1 MEYTKK
7 LIYQSNYWYNDGL
20 SKAQIHDTSG
30 AISSLRKSLQYNRG
44 NVVARNLLG
53 LVYYARGEVAEA
65 LVEWIISKNFKSHEN
80 IADYFI
86 KKVQGNPG
94 ELETMNNAIKKYN
107 QCLVYCGQNGEDL
120 ALIQLKK
127 VVQVHPTF
135 LKAHLLLALLYI
147 RTEQYGKARQALK
160 RAHKLDTTNEQ
171 ALRYMHELSR
181 LNSKKLAKIK
191 EDKEQT
197 VTYKVGNETIIQPA
211 AAGVKDNGLLTTF
224 LNILIGL
231 VIGGAAIWFL
241 VAPGLKQEQ
250 TEKTNQEI
258 VKYSNQIAA
267 KNAEVSALKKEL
279 EGYRSTND
287 DAKAAQAT
295 AESTKESYEALLTLK
310 EYWDSQSKS
319 DADMVEQLL
328 KINQE
333 SLGEQ
338 AASLYKSI
346 HDELSPR
353 VCKKQYKAGQES
365 FEAEN
370 YEEAIQALG
379 KVIALDES
387 YEEGGAMLTLLQA
400 YDKAGKEEEYKS
412 LYEKAKERYPD
423 ALKKLEDEKAKEDAA
438 KEDNETEPEAGEDT
452 QTAE

>member
-1 MEYTKK
+1 M
-7 LIYQSNYWYNDGL
+7 
-20 SKAQIHDTSG
+20 
-30 AISSLRKSLQYNRG
+30 
-44 NVVARNLLG
+44 
-53 LVYYARGEVAEA
+53 
-65 LVEWIISKNFKSHEN
+65 
-80 IADYFI
+80 
-86 KKVQGNPG
+86 
-94 ELETMNNAIKKYN
+94 
-107 QCLVYCGQNGEDL
+107 
-120 ALIQLKK
+120 
-127 VVQVHPTF
+127 
-135 LKAHLLLALLYI
+135 
-147 RTEQYGKARQALK
+147 
-160 RAHKLDTTNEQ
+160 
-171 ALRYMHELSR
+171 
-181 LNSKKLAKIK
+181 
-191 EDKEQT
+191 
-197 VTYKVGNETIIQPA
+197 
-211 AAGVKDNGLLTTF
+211 
-224 LNILIGL
+224 
-231 VIGGAAIWFL
+231 
-241 VAPGLKQEQ
+241 
-250 TEKTNQEI
+250 
-258 VKYSNQIAA
+258 
-267 KNAEVSALKKEL
+267 
-279 EGYRSTND
+279 
-287 DAKAAQAT
+287 
-295 AESTKESYEALLTLK
+295 K

-365 FEAEN
+365 FEAGN

-438 KEDNETEPEAGEDT
+438 KEGNATEPEAGEDT